1 MTFTL
6 AFVDL
11 AAWGVAGGAVLCAA
25 VWGAIAYRRRGQ
37 RLAQTRATC
46 PKCLAVGML
55 TPSENGPSV
64 MPRLLQCR
72 NPSAGD
78 GEEEC
83 GFEFLEHYRDLPK
96 LSFTTLGA
104 PASGKSLWSLEL
116 YSHLLQGRYPDGVTF
131 TRIEGPGAER
141 FDRMVDDLL
150 KSRMFPAA
158 TQVSTLPDPIV
169 FAFQNRNRRA
179 RLRHCL
185 INLFDFAGEVSVRLT
200 NASALRR
207 RQLQAE
213 GYLFFL
219 DPTQPAQVQGEAM
232 ARFAENVSAIRQV
245 PVGRQIDVPLAICL
259 TKLDLLTAPPHYQPG
274 GWVDRFYD
282 ELRAI
287 DPSGESLAADAL
299 EARSNLVREVLPHLF
314 PGWDMLRQA
323 EAFFGRRW
331 KLFPLT
337 PIGLNH
343 LNSANA
349 GSLLER
355 MIEPYGVCEPLLWML
370 DQNGAAVL
378 PRGPTF

>member
-1 MTFTL
+1 MLTL
-6 AFVDL
+6 AAGML
-11 AAWGVAGGAVLCAA
+11 SAWAVMSGVVVLIAGACAVVAL
-25 VWGAIAYRRRGQ
+25 RH
-37 RLAQTRATC
+37 RARERARIRETC
-46 PKCLAVGML
+46 PKCLAIGML
-55 TPSENGPSV
+55 VPLVDAPSAP
-64 MPRLLQCR
+64 PRLIQCR

-78 GEEEC
+78 AGEEC
-83 GFEFLEHYRDLPK
+83 GFEFLEHYQDLPK

-104 PASGKSLWSLEL
+104 PASGKTFWAVEL
-116 YSHLLQGRYPDGVTF
+116 YSHLLQGRYSSNVTF

-141 FDRMVDDLL
+141 FDRMMDDLL
-150 KSRMFPAA
+150 KSRMLPAA
-158 TQVSTLPDPIV
+158 TQVSMLPDPIV

-179 RLRHCL
+179 RLRQCL
-185 INLFDFAGEVSVRLT
+185 VNLFDFPGEVSVRHSH
-200 NASALRR
+200 ASALRR

-219 DPTQPAQVQGEAM
+219 DPTQPAQPQGDAI
-232 ARFAENVSAIRQV
+232 ARFAENVSALRRV

-259 TKLDLLTAPPHYQPG
+259 TKLDLLTTPPHDQTRS
-274 GWVDRFYD
+274 WVDRFYD

-287 DPSGESLAADAL
+287 DPSGESLAADVI
-299 EARSNLVREVLPHLF
+299 EARSDLVRGILPRLF

-337 PIGLNH
+337 PVGLNAVG
-343 LNSANA
+343 SANS

-355 MIEPYGVCEPLLWML
+355 VIEPYGICEPLLWML

-378 PRGPTF
+378 PQTPH